1 MYIYKS
7 AKVNFNKQIF
17 IFLLLTLVCI
27 SSYSQ
32 QVQLLGPSS
41 NQTLTTE
48 KLAIQYYEQKA
59 FEKANIYFDELF
71 NKSAENWFSY
81 YYKSLLA
88 IKDYSKA
95 EKITKKF
102 LKEDKN
108 NTFLYVRLG
117 QIYKLQNNEK
127 KEKEFY
133 DKAIKDLIAFP
144 PYVQNLATA
153 FVEAGQYSY
162 ALDSYQKGR
171 NATPEYPYYF
181 ERAEVFKAMN
191 DLKAMINELLDAI
204 DFKESDIQLVKI
216 NLQNSLGYN
225 EETGGFK
232 NPLLKEELQK
242 RIQKNPDKIAFIEF
256 LIFVQLQQKD
266 FYGAFIQ
273 SKSLDKRLNEDGQRM
288 YELAKLFVT
297 NKQWSVSKQCFDY
310 IILKGPSNLFFDA
323 ATIDKLSVEFLSL
336 TESSLTQREAFISLE
351 ANLLKANEKYKNSYL
366 SSGLIKDIAS
376 LKAYYLDKSSEAIIL
391 LEDYLLNNSLEIQ
404 LKAELKLMLADIY
417 LISGEIWE
425 ASLLYS
431 QVEKDF
437 KYEAI
442 GQEAKFR
449 NAKLSFY
456 AGDFA
461 WAKSQ
466 ADVLKG
472 ATTKLISNDALD
484 LSLIISDAIAVD
496 TNEAPLKLFACA
508 DLMIRQHKYEEAIVK
523 MDSINLL
530 YSSNTLGDDIYFKK
544 AQIYM
549 IQKKYKD
556 VESMYKNILEY
567 YPNELY
573 ADDAQFKLGELY
585 EYYLSDKEK
594 AKQIYQEL
602 LLNFSGSTYAVDAR
616 MRYRELRGDAPTN

>member
-1 MYIYKS
+1 M
-7 AKVNFNKQIF
+7 NFNKQIF

-48 KLAIQYYEQKA
+48 KLAIQYYEQKQ

-153 FVEAGQYSY
+153 FLEAGQYTY

-616 MRYRELRGDAPTN
+616 TRYRELRGDAPTN

>member
-1 MYIYKS
+1 M
-7 AKVNFNKQIF
+7 NFNKQIF

-48 KLAIQYYEQKA
+48 KLAIQYYEQKQ

-153 FVEAGQYSY
+153 FLEAGQYTY

-242 RIQKNPDKIAFIEF
+242 KIQKNPDKIAFIEF

-323 ATIDKLSVEFLSL
+323 STIDKLSVEFLSL

-616 MRYRELRGDAPTN
+616 TRYRELRGDAPTN

>member
-1 MYIYKS
+1 M
-7 AKVNFNKQIF
+7 NFNKQIF

-32 QVQLLGPSS
+32 QVQLLDPSS

-48 KLAIQYYEQKA
+48 KLAIQYYEQKQ

-153 FVEAGQYSY
+153 FVEAGQYTY

>member
-1 MYIYKS
+1 M
-7 AKVNFNKQIF
+7 NFNKQIF

-48 KLAIQYYEQKA
+48 KLAIQYYEQKQ

-153 FVEAGQYSY
+153 FLEAGQYTY

-242 RIQKNPDKIAFIEF
+242 KIQKNPDKIAFIEF

-323 ATIDKLSVEFLSL
+323 STIDKLSVEFLSL

-456 AGDFA
+456 AGDFE

-508 DLMIRQHKYEEAIVK
+508 DLMIRQHKYEEAIIK

-616 MRYRELRGDAPTN
+616 TRYRELRGDAPTN

>member
-1 MYIYKS
+1 M
-7 AKVNFNKQIF
+7 NFNKQIF

-153 FVEAGQYSY
+153 FVEAGQYTY

-204 DFKESDIQLVKI
+204 EFKESDIQLVKI

-585 EYYLSDKEK
+585 EYYLIDKEK

>member
-1 MYIYKS
+1 M
-7 AKVNFNKQIF
+7 NFNKQIF

-32 QVQLLGPSS
+32 QIQLHGPSS
-41 NQTLTTE
+41 SQTLTTE
-48 KLAIQYYEQKA
+48 KLAIQYYEQKQ

-71 NKSAENWFSY
+71 NRSAENWFSY

-153 FVEAGQYSY
+153 FVEVGQYNY
-162 ALDSYQKGR
+162 ALDSYKKGR

-204 DFKESDIQLVKI
+204 EFKESDIQLVKI

-323 ATIDKLSVEFLSL
+323 ATIDNLSVEFLSL
-336 TESSLTQREAFISLE
+336 TESALTQREAFISLE

-616 MRYRELRGDAPTN
+616 MRYRELRGDAPNN

>member
-1 MYIYKS
+1 M
-7 AKVNFNKQIF
+7 NFNKQIF

-153 FVEAGQYSY
+153 FVEAGQYTY

>member
-133 DKAIKDLIAFP
+133 DKAIKELIAFP

-153 FVEAGQYSY
+153 FVEAGQYND

-351 ANLLKANEKYKNSYL
+351 VNLLKANEKYKNSYL

>member
-1 MYIYKS
+1 M
-7 AKVNFNKQIF
+7 NFNKQIF

-153 FVEAGQYSY
+153 FVEVGQYNY
-162 ALDSYQKGR
+162 ALDSYKKGR

-351 ANLLKANEKYKNSYL
+351 VNLLKANEKYKNSYL

>member
-1 MYIYKS
+1 M
-7 AKVNFNKQIF
+7 NFNKQIF

-153 FVEAGQYSY
+153 FVEVGQYNY
-162 ALDSYQKGR
+162 ALDSYKKGR

-216 NLQNSLGYN
+216 NLQNSLVYN

-232 NPLLKEELQK
+232 NPLLKQELQK

-616 MRYRELRGDAPTN
+616 MRYRELRGDAPNN

>member
-71 NKSAENWFSY
+71 NRSAENWFSY

-153 FVEAGQYSY
+153 FVEAGQYTY

-191 DLKAMINELLDAI
+191 DLKSMINELLDALE
-204 DFKESDIQLVKI
+204 FKESDIELVKI

-351 ANLLKANEKYKNSYL
+351 VNLLKANEKYKNSYL
-366 SSGLIKDIAS
+366 RSGLIKDIAS

-456 AGDFA
+456 AGDFG

>member
-1 MYIYKS
+1 M
-7 AKVNFNKQIF
+7 NFNKQIF
-17 IFLLLTLVCI
+17 IFLLLTLVCF

-41 NQTLTTE
+41 SQTLTTE
-48 KLAIQYYEQKA
+48 KLAIQYYEQKQ
-59 FEKANIYFDELF
+59 FQKANIYFDELF

-153 FVEAGQYSY
+153 FVEAGQYNY

-171 NATPEYPYYF
+171 NETPEYPYYF
-181 ERAEVFKAMN
+181 ERSEVFKAMN
-191 DLKAMINELLDAI
+191 DLKSMINELLDALE
-204 DFKESDIQLVKI
+204 FKESDIELVKI

-310 IILKGPSNLFFDA
+310 LILKGPSNLFFDA

-336 TESSLTQREAFISLE
+336 TESSLTQREEFISLE
-351 ANLLKANEKYKNSYL
+351 VNLLKANEKYKNSYL
-366 SSGLIKDIAS
+366 SSVLIKDIAS

-616 MRYRELRGDAPTN
+616 KRYRELRGDTPTN

>member
-1 MYIYKS
+1 M
-7 AKVNFNKQIF
+7 NFNKQIF

-153 FVEAGQYSY
+153 FVEVGQYNY
-162 ALDSYQKGR
+162 ALDSYKKGR

-204 DFKESDIQLVKI
+204 EFKESDIQLVKI

>member
-1 MYIYKS
+1 M
-7 AKVNFNKQIF
+7 NFNKQIF

-153 FVEAGQYSY
+153 FVEVGQYNY
-162 ALDSYQKGR
+162 ALDSYKKGR

>member
-102 LKEDKN
+102 LKEVKN

-133 DKAIKDLIAFP
+133 DKAIKDLIPFP

-153 FVEAGQYSY
+153 LVEVGQYNY

-181 ERAEVFKAMN
+181 ERAEVYKVMN

-310 IILKGPSNLFFDA
+310 LILKGPSNLFFDA
-323 ATIDKLSVEFLSL
+323 STIDKLSVEFLSL

-351 ANLLKANEKYKNSYL
+351 VNLLKANEKYKNSYL
-366 SSGLIKDIAS
+366 SSVLIKDIAY
-376 LKAYYLDKSSEAIIL
+376 LKAYYLDKSAEAIIL

-573 ADDAQFKLGELY
+573 ADDSQFKLGELY

-602 LLNFSGSTYAVDAR
+602 LLNFSGSTYAVEAR

>member
-1 MYIYKS
+1 M
-7 AKVNFNKQIF
+7 NFNKQIF

-153 FVEAGQYSY
+153 FLEAGQYTY

-616 MRYRELRGDAPTN
+616 TRYRELRGDAPTN

>member
-1 MYIYKS
+1 M
-7 AKVNFNKQIF
+7 NFNKQIF

-153 FVEAGQYSY
+153 FVEAGQYNY

>member
-1 MYIYKS
+1 
-7 AKVNFNKQIF
+7 
-17 IFLLLTLVCI
+17 
-27 SSYSQ
+27 
-32 QVQLLGPSS
+32 
-41 NQTLTTE
+41 
-48 KLAIQYYEQKA
+48 
-59 FEKANIYFDELF
+59 
-71 NKSAENWFSY
+71 
-81 YYKSLLA
+81 
-88 IKDYSKA
+88 
-95 EKITKKF
+95 
-102 LKEDKN
+102 
-108 NTFLYVRLG
+108 
-117 QIYKLQNNEK
+117 
-127 KEKEFY
+127 
-133 DKAIKDLIAFP
+133 
-144 PYVQNLATA
+144 
-153 FVEAGQYSY
+153 
-162 ALDSYQKGR
+162 
-171 NATPEYPYYF
+171 
-181 ERAEVFKAMN
+181 
-191 DLKAMINELLDAI
+191 
-204 DFKESDIQLVKI
+204 
-216 NLQNSLGYN
+216 
-225 EETGGFK
+225 
-232 NPLLKEELQK
+232 
-242 RIQKNPDKIAFIEF
+242 
-256 LIFVQLQQKD
+256 
-266 FYGAFIQ
+266 
-273 SKSLDKRLNEDGQRM
+273 M

-297 NKQWSVSKQCFDY
+297 NKQWNVSKQCFDY
-310 IILKGPSNLFFDA
+310 LILKGPSNLFFDA
-323 ATIDKLSVEFLSL
+323 STIDKLSVEFLSL

-351 ANLLKANEKYKNSYL
+351 VNLLKANEKYKNSYL

-616 MRYRELRGDAPTN
+616 MRYRELRGDAPNN

>member
-1 MYIYKS
+1 M
-7 AKVNFNKQIF
+7 NFNKQIF

-48 KLAIQYYEQKA
+48 KLAIQYYEQKQ

-153 FVEAGQYSY
+153 FVEAGQYTY

-323 ATIDKLSVEFLSL
+323 STIDKLSVEFLSL

-351 ANLLKANEKYKNSYL
+351 VNLLKANEKYKNSYL

>member
-1 MYIYKS
+1 M
-7 AKVNFNKQIF
+7 NFNKQIF

-41 NQTLTTE
+41 IQTLTTE

-153 FVEAGQYSY
+153 FVEAGQYTY

-181 ERAEVFKAMN
+181 EKAEVFKAMN

>member
-1 MYIYKS
+1 M
-7 AKVNFNKQIF
+7 NFNKQIF

-41 NQTLTTE
+41 SQTLTTE
-48 KLAIQYYEQKA
+48 KLAIQYYEQKQ

-71 NKSAENWFSY
+71 NRSAENWFSY

-133 DKAIKDLIAFP
+133 DKAIKELIAFP

-153 FVEAGQYSY
+153 FVESGQYNY

-323 ATIDKLSVEFLSL
+323 ATIDNLSVEFLSL
-336 TESSLTQREAFISLE
+336 TESALTQREAFISLE

-616 MRYRELRGDAPTN
+616 MRYRELRGDAPNN

>member
-153 FVEAGQYSY
+153 FVEAGQYNY

-323 ATIDKLSVEFLSL
+323 STIDKLSVEFLSL

-437 KYEAI
+437 KYDAI

-573 ADDAQFKLGELY
+573 ADDAQFKLGQLY

>member
-1 MYIYKS
+1 M
-7 AKVNFNKQIF
+7 NFNKQIF

-48 KLAIQYYEQKA
+48 KLAIQYYEQKQ

-153 FVEAGQYSY
+153 FLEAGQYTY

-323 ATIDKLSVEFLSL
+323 STIDKLSVEFLSL

>member
-1 MYIYKS
+1 M
-7 AKVNFNKQIF
+7 NFNKQIF

-153 FVEAGQYSY
+153 FVEAGQYTY

-323 ATIDKLSVEFLSL
+323 STIDKLSVEFLSL

>member
-153 FVEAGQYSY
+153 FVEAGQYTY

-323 ATIDKLSVEFLSL
+323 STIDKLSVEFLSL

-351 ANLLKANEKYKNSYL
+351 VNLLKANEKYKNSYL

-456 AGDFA
+456 AGDFG

>member
-133 DKAIKDLIAFP
+133 DKAIKELIAFP

-153 FVEAGQYSY
+153 FVEAGQYTY

-191 DLKAMINELLDAI
+191 DLKSMINELLDALE
-204 DFKESDIQLVKI
+204 FKESDIELVKI

-323 ATIDKLSVEFLSL
+323 STIDKLSVEFLSL

-351 ANLLKANEKYKNSYL
+351 VNLLKANEKYKNSYL

>member
-1 MYIYKS
+1 M
-7 AKVNFNKQIF
+7 NFNKQIF

-41 NQTLTTE
+41 SQTLTTE
-48 KLAIQYYEQKA
+48 KLAIQYYEQKQ

-153 FVEAGQYSY
+153 FLEAGQYTY

-242 RIQKNPDKIAFIEF
+242 KIQKNPDKIAFIEF

-323 ATIDKLSVEFLSL
+323 STIDKLSVEFLSL

-616 MRYRELRGDAPTN
+616 TRYRELRGDAPTN

>member
-1 MYIYKS
+1 M
-7 AKVNFNKQIF
+7 NFNKQIF

-153 FVEAGQYSY
+153 FVEAGQYNY

-242 RIQKNPDKIAFIEF
+242 RIQKNPDKIAFIDF

-351 ANLLKANEKYKNSYL
+351 VNLLKANEKYKNSYL
-366 SSGLIKDIAS
+366 SSVLIKDIAS
-376 LKAYYLDKSSEAIIL
+376 LKAYYLDKSAEAIIL

-573 ADDAQFKLGELY
+573 ADDAQFKLGQLY

>member
-153 FVEAGQYSY
+153 FVEAGQYNY

-323 ATIDKLSVEFLSL
+323 STIDKLSVEFLSL

-351 ANLLKANEKYKNSYL
+351 VNLLKANEKYKNSYL

>member
-1 MYIYKS
+1 M
-7 AKVNFNKQIF
+7 NFNKQIF

-153 FVEAGQYSY
+153 FVEVGQYNY
-162 ALDSYQKGR
+162 ALDSYKKGR

-191 DLKAMINELLDAI
+191 DLKSMINELLDALE
-204 DFKESDIQLVKI
+204 FKESDIELVKI

-323 ATIDKLSVEFLSL
+323 STIDKLSVEFLSL

-351 ANLLKANEKYKNSYL
+351 VNLLKANEKYKNSYL

>member
-1 MYIYKS
+1 M
-7 AKVNFNKQIF
+7 NFNKQIF

-153 FVEAGQYSY
+153 FVEAGQYNY

-310 IILKGPSNLFFDA
+310 LILKGPSNLFFDA

-351 ANLLKANEKYKNSYL
+351 VNLLKANEKYKNSYL

>member
-1 MYIYKS
+1 M
-7 AKVNFNKQIF
+7 NFNKQIF

-32 QVQLLGPSS
+32 QIQLHGPSS
-41 NQTLTTE
+41 SQTLTTE
-48 KLAIQYYEQKA
+48 KLAIQYYEQKQ

-71 NKSAENWFSY
+71 NRSAENWFSY

-133 DKAIKDLIAFP
+133 DKAIKELIAFP

-153 FVEAGQYSY
+153 FVEVGQYNY
-162 ALDSYQKGR
+162 ALDSYKKGR

-204 DFKESDIQLVKI
+204 EFKESDIQLVKI

-323 ATIDKLSVEFLSL
+323 ATIDNLSVEFLSL
-336 TESSLTQREAFISLE
+336 TESALTQREAFISLE

-437 KYEAI
+437 KYDAI

-616 MRYRELRGDAPTN
+616 MRYRELRGDAPNN

>member
-1 MYIYKS
+1 
-7 AKVNFNKQIF
+7 
-17 IFLLLTLVCI
+17 
-27 SSYSQ
+27 
-32 QVQLLGPSS
+32 
-41 NQTLTTE
+41 
-48 KLAIQYYEQKA
+48 
-59 FEKANIYFDELF
+59 
-71 NKSAENWFSY
+71 
-81 YYKSLLA
+81 
-88 IKDYSKA
+88 
-95 EKITKKF
+95 
-102 LKEDKN
+102 
-108 NTFLYVRLG
+108 
-117 QIYKLQNNEK
+117 
-127 KEKEFY
+127 
-133 DKAIKDLIAFP
+133 
-144 PYVQNLATA
+144 
-153 FVEAGQYSY
+153 
-162 ALDSYQKGR
+162 
-171 NATPEYPYYF
+171 
-181 ERAEVFKAMN
+181 
-191 DLKAMINELLDAI
+191 
-204 DFKESDIQLVKI
+204 
-216 NLQNSLGYN
+216 
-225 EETGGFK
+225 
-232 NPLLKEELQK
+232 
-242 RIQKNPDKIAFIEF
+242 
-256 LIFVQLQQKD
+256 
-266 FYGAFIQ
+266 
-273 SKSLDKRLNEDGQRM
+273 M

>member
-1 MYIYKS
+1 M
-7 AKVNFNKQIF
+7 NFNKQIF

-48 KLAIQYYEQKA
+48 KLAIQYYEQKQ

-71 NKSAENWFSY
+71 NRSAENWFSY

-153 FVEAGQYSY
+153 FVESGQYNY

-323 ATIDKLSVEFLSL
+323 ATIDNLSVEFLSL
-336 TESSLTQREAFISLE
+336 TESALTQREAFISLE

-616 MRYRELRGDAPTN
+616 MRYRELRGDAPNN

>member
-1 MYIYKS
+1 
-7 AKVNFNKQIF
+7 VNFNKQIF

-153 FVEAGQYSY
+153 FLEAGQYTY
-162 ALDSYQKGR
+162 AIDSYQKGR

-616 MRYRELRGDAPTN
+616 TRYRELRGDAPTN

>member
-1 MYIYKS
+1 M
-7 AKVNFNKQIF
+7 NFNKQIF

-48 KLAIQYYEQKA
+48 KLAIQYYEQKQ

-153 FVEAGQYSY
+153 FVEAGQYTY

-191 DLKAMINELLDAI
+191 DLKSMINELLDALE
-204 DFKESDIQLVKI
+204 FKESDIELVKI

-323 ATIDKLSVEFLSL
+323 ATIDNLSVEFLSL

>member
-1 MYIYKS
+1 M
-7 AKVNFNKQIF
+7 NFNKQIF

-323 ATIDKLSVEFLSL
+323 STIDKLSVEFLSL

>member
-1 MYIYKS
+1 M
-7 AKVNFNKQIF
+7 NFNKQIF

-71 NKSAENWFSY
+71 NKSAEIWFSY

-153 FVEAGQYSY
+153 FLEAGQYTY

-242 RIQKNPDKIAFIEF
+242 KIQKNPDKIAFIEF

>member
-1 MYIYKS
+1 M
-7 AKVNFNKQIF
+7 NFNKQIF

-153 FVEAGQYSY
+153 FLEAGQYTY
-162 ALDSYQKGR
+162 AIDSYQKGR

-204 DFKESDIQLVKI
+204 EFKESDIQLVKI

-323 ATIDKLSVEFLSL
+323 ATIDNLSVEFLSL
-336 TESSLTQREAFISLE
+336 TESALTQREAFISLE

-616 MRYRELRGDAPTN
+616 MRYRELRGDAPNN